1 MGAEGRAFKAAG
13 GKFCGCGRPAPAGIC
28 RAMTREPDIHA
39 LLDTLTGHVQERGRL
54 RVWSLAIT
62 IFGDAVVP
70 RGGRVA
76 LALLQEIVGRLGIEA
91 GALRTAMSR
100 LASDGW
106 VERQRQ
112 GRNSFFSLGRQGR
125 HAFDLATRRIYAGAA
140 PAWTGGWTVAILP
153 PGAGEVDTDELQALG
168 FVRVAPG
175 VHLRPEADGAPDAT
189 AALSGMLV
197 VRGESTDHPETLHAL
212 WPSAETAAAYH
223 AFIAAFSPLHAA
235 LDGSGDAHPLD
246 AIAARTLL
254 VHEWRRIV
262 LRDPGLPMALLPQGW
277 PGETARGLARGIY
290 RALAGPSEAWL
301 DAAGL
306 PPPADAEGFSRR
318 WQG

>member
-1 MGAEGRAFKAAG
+1 MTSDAEIRAL
-13 GKFCGCGRPAPAGIC
+13 
-28 RAMTREPDIHA
+28 PDA
-39 LLDTLTGHVQERGRL
+39 LARCLQERARL
-54 RVWSLAIT
+54 RVWSLVVT

-76 LALLQEIVGRLGIEA
+76 LALLQEIVGRLGVEA

-100 LASDGW
+100 LAADGW
-106 VERQRQ
+106 VERERQ

-140 PAWTGGWTVAILP
+140 PAWGGEWTVAILP
-153 PGAGEVDTDELQALG
+153 PGAGEVATADMQALG

-175 VHLRPEADGAPDAT
+175 VHLRPEAGGAPDAS
-189 AALSGMLV
+189 AALAGMLV
-197 VRGESTDHPETLHAL
+197 VRGASTDHPETLHAM
-212 WPSAETAAAYH
+212 WPSAETAAAYR
-223 AFIAAFSPLHAA
+223 AFIAAFSPLQDALAA
-235 LDGSGDAHPLD
+235 GARVRPLD
-246 AIAARTLL
+246 AVAARTLL

-262 LRDPGLPMALLPQGW
+262 LRDPGLPAALLPQDW
-277 PGETARGLARGIY
+277 PGATARELARGIY

-306 PPPADAEGFSRR
+306 PPLVDAAAFSRR
-318 WQG
+318 WEG